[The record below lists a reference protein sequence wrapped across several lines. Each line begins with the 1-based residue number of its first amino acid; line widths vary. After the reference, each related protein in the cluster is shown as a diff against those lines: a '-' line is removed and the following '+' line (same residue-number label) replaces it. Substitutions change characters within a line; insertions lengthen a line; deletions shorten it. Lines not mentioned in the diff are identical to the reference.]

1 MERMGGGRLT
11 GWYRSCEHEP
21 PVGTSQGEAVL
32 QITNGAATFLSEL
45 RRGQDVPETYG
56 LRIYPESTEQDEV
69 TVALGFT
76 DAPADG
82 DHVTE
87 HDGLRVF
94 VAPELAAPLDEAA
107 IDVTADEEAPRLVFR
122 PQGELQN

>member
-1 MERMGGGRLT
+1 M
-11 GWYRSCEHEP
+11 
-21 PVGTSQGEAVL
+21 L
-32 QITNGAATFLSEL
+32 QITHDAANFLSDL

-56 LRIYPESTEQDEV
+56 LRIFPESTEPDEI
-69 TVALGFT
+69 TVGLGFT

-87 HDGLRVF
+87 QDGLRVF
-94 VAPELAAPLDEAA
+94 VSPELAAPLEDAA
-107 IDVTADEEAPRLVFR
+107 IDVTADDGAPRLVFR